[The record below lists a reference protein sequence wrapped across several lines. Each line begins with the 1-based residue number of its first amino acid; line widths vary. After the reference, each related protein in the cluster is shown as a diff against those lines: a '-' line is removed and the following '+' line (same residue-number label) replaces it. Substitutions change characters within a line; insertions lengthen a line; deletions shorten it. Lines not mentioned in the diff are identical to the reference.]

1 MLRRLA
7 ALPSWDDAP
16 LHRPQSAFVGDA
28 GRSTTGRFERF
39 EATAP
44 PLALLKARGVAPAA
58 TRCRTRLAAGSEEVA
73 ATWRASAEL
82 RALVR
87 EVYADDYAAFGY

>member
-1 MLRRLA
+1 MARFARLKSTA
-7 ALPSWDDAP
+7 VEPAPS
-16 LHRPQSAFVGDA
+16 
-28 GRSTTGRFERF
+28 
-39 EATAP
+39 AP
-44 PLALLKARGVAPAA
+44 PSDAEVMSSLHAGTLPHH
-58 TRCRTRLAAGSEEVA
+58 RLAAGSEEVA

>member
-1 MLRRLA
+1 ME
-7 ALPSWDDAP
+7 
-16 LHRPQSAFVGDA
+16 GDFA
-28 GRSTTGRFERF
+28 SL
-39 EATAP
+39 
-44 PLALLKARGVAPAA
+44 LALLKARGVAPTA
-58 TRCRTRLAAGSEEVA
+58 TALPHHRLAAGSEEVA